1 MQPGGKHLLVIDL
14 GGTNIR
20 TAYAALNEGE
30 LFNIEKIKISHL
42 DEFYQILGQLISGAS
57 GDLESV
63 VISVAGPNNGE
74 TITMTNRNWKICP
87 KEIKERFEINNCHLL
102 NDWEA
107 IAYSLSSLK
116 EEDLRVLKKGSYVEL
131 YDNDTP
137 KFVIGPGTGLG
148 AALYSRI
155 NDVEYV
161 YPTELG
167 NTQSSVQYYLD
178 IFGIGCSEKFEI
190 LEDVFSGPGI
200 SRIADE
206 LIGENLSGEEILRR
220 AKSEDKKCIDLI
232 EKYIKSFA
240 VLSSEVALSYNCSG
254 GIFIAGSFMRG
265 LEKYF
270 GLDSFTNDFIG
281 ARKKIHQDFL
291 SNIPVFLVKK
301 EFTPL
306 YGNLNYYQSKKKNPI
321 L

>member
-20 TAYAALNEGE
+20 AAYAALDEDE
-30 LFNIEKIKISHL
+30 IFNIKKIKISHI
-42 DEFYQILGQLISGAS
+42 DEFYQILGQLISGAN
-57 GDLESV
+57 GELESI
-63 VISVAGPNNGE
+63 VISVAGPKNGE
-74 TITMTNRNWKICP
+74 TITMSNRDWKICV
-87 KEIKERFEINNCHLL
+87 KEIKEKFEIKNCYLL

-116 EEDLRVLKKGSYVEL
+116 EKDLRVLKKGSGL
-131 YDNDTP
+131 YEIP

-155 NDVEYV
+155 NDIEYV
-161 YPTELG
+161 NPTELG
-167 NTQSSVQYYLD
+167 NTQTSVQHYLD
-178 IFGIGCSEKFEI
+178 IFGIGFSEKFTI

-200 SRIADE
+200 SRVAHE
-206 LIGENLSGEEILRR
+206 LIGENLSGEEILQR
-220 AKSEDKKCIDLI
+220 AQADDIQCISLI
-232 EKYIKSFA
+232 EKYIKCFA
-240 VLSSEVALSYNCSG
+240 VLSSEVALSYNCHG

-270 GLDSFTNDFIG
+270 DLDSFTNDFIG
-281 ARKKIHQDFL
+281 TRKQIHQDFL
-291 SNIPVFLVKK
+291 GNIPVFLVKR

-306 YGNLNYYQSKKKNPI
+306 YGNLNYYKSKKRDLEN
-321 L
+321 

>member
-20 TAYAALNEGE
+20 AAYAALDEDE
-30 LFNIEKIKISHL
+30 IFNIKKIKISHI
-42 DEFYQILGQLISGAS
+42 DEFYQILGQLISGAN
-57 GDLESV
+57 GELESI
-63 VISVAGPNNGE
+63 VISVAGPKNGE
-74 TITMTNRNWKICP
+74 TITMSNRDWKICV
-87 KEIKERFEINNCHLL
+87 KEIKEKFEIKNCYLL

-116 EEDLRVLKKGSYVEL
+116 EKDLRVLKKGSGL
-131 YDNDTP
+131 YEIP

-155 NDVEYV
+155 NDIEYV
-161 YPTELG
+161 NPTELG
-167 NTQSSVQYYLD
+167 NTQTSVQHYLD
-178 IFGIGCSEKFEI
+178 IFGIGFSEKFTI

-200 SRIADE
+200 SRIAHE
-206 LIGENLSGEEILRR
+206 LIGENLSGEEILQR
-220 AKSEDKKCIDLI
+220 AQSEDKQCINLI
-232 EKYIKSFA
+232 ERYIKCFA
-240 VLSSEVALSYNCSG
+240 ILSSEAALLYNCHG

-270 GLDSFTNDFIG
+270 DLDSFTNDFIG
-281 ARKKIHQDFL
+281 ARKQIHQDFL
-291 SNIPVFLVKK
+291 SNIPIFLVKR

-306 YGNLNYYQSKKKNPI
+306 YGNLNYYKSKKREPEN
-321 L
+321 

>member
-1 MQPGGKHLLVIDL
+1 MPHGGKHLLVIDL

-20 TAYAALNEGE
+20 VAYAALDGNE
-30 LFNIEKIKISHL
+30 LFDIEKIQISHL
-42 DEFYQILGQLISGAS
+42 GEFYQILGRLVSGANC
-57 GDLESV
+57 DLESI
-63 VISVAGPNNGE
+63 VISVAGPKNGE
-74 TITMTNRNWKICP
+74 IITMTNRNWKICP
-87 KEIKERFEINNCHLL
+87 KEIKERFDINNCHLL

-116 EEDLRVLKKGSYVEL
+116 EEDLRVLKKGSNVEL
-131 YDNDTP
+131 YDTP

-155 NDVEYV
+155 NDIEYV

-167 NTQSSVQYYLD
+167 NTQSSVQHYLD

-206 LIGENLSGEEILRR
+206 LISEYLSGEEILRR

-270 GLDSFTNDFIG
+270 DLDSFTKDFIG
-281 ARKKIHQDFL
+281 ARKLIHQDFL

>member
-20 TAYAALNEGE
+20 AAYAALDEDE
-30 LFNIEKIKISHL
+30 IFNIKKIKISHI
-42 DEFYQILGQLISGAS
+42 DEFYQILGQLISGAN
-57 GDLESV
+57 GELESII
-63 VISVAGPNNGE
+63 ISVAGPKNGD
-74 TITMTNRNWKICP
+74 TITMSNRDWKICV
-87 KEIKERFEINNCHLL
+87 KEIKEKFEIKNCYLL

-116 EEDLRVLKKGSYVEL
+116 EKDLRVLKKGSGL
-131 YDNDTP
+131 YEIP

-148 AALYSRI
+148 AALYLKI
-155 NDVEYV
+155 NDIEYV

-167 NTQSSVQYYLD
+167 NTQTSVKHYLD
-178 IFGIGCSEKFEI
+178 IFGIGSSEKFKI

-200 SRIADE
+200 SRVAHE
-206 LIGENLSGEEILRR
+206 LIGENLSGEEILQR
-220 AKSEDKKCIDLI
+220 AQADDIQCISLI
-232 EKYIKSFA
+232 EKYIKCFA
-240 VLSSEVALSYNCSG
+240 VLSSEVALSYNCHG

-270 GLDSFTNDFIG
+270 DLDSFTNDFIG
-281 ARKKIHQDFL
+281 TRKQIHQDFL
-291 SNIPVFLVKK
+291 GNIPVFLVKR

-306 YGNLNYYQSKKKNPI
+306 YGNLNYYKSKKRDLEN
-321 L
+321 